1 MFHVLNSSFRQIF
14 ISQYECLYQPL
25 LCCVFACIFIA
36 YSSLY
41 SICKHYVYW
50 AMCKLGVINLE
61 STLQN
66 GGSESYDSLYKSLCL
81 CACMHFFWQK
91 IHNFYHCIGMEGAM
105 VASKDVDFPGRG
117 SDVRK
122 GMNLEMYW
130 MFTGN
135 V

>member
-1 MFHVLNSSFRQIF
+1 MNAY
-14 ISQYECLYQPL
+14 ISLCSVVYLLACLL
-25 LCCVFACIFIA
+25 LIPPSI
-36 YSSLY
+36 

-50 AMCKLGVINLE
+50 AMCKLGVVNLE

-105 VASKDVDFPGRG
+105 VASKDVGFPGRG

-130 MFTGN
+130 MFTGK